1 MWTDDNR
8 RALGTK
14 QKQQTKELGMINLF
28 NKVTGRRTL
37 ATTEAVIL
45 GSVIVGALAL
55 PLTTQAAQQQKKEH
69 PRYKLIDLGTL
80 GGPQYYG
87 NFSGQEPRLLNNQ

>member
-14 QKQQTKELGMINLF
+14 QKQQKKELGMINLF
-28 NKVTGRRTL
+28 SKVTGPRTL

-45 GSVIVGALAL
+45 GSVIVGTLAL
-55 PLTTQAAQQQKKEH
+55 PLTIQAEQPTKTGH
-69 PRYKLIDLGTL
+69 SRYKLIDLGTL
-80 GGPQYYG
+80 GGPG
-87 NFSGQEPRLLNNQ
+87 SRLEDSPK